1 MNDILKYLK
10 ESKYITENHIE
21 NLRVES
27 EKLNLD
33 PDRQIRETDNSRIME
48 GLYIKVEENGI
59 VVDRM
64 KYVRYSFLQ
73 TVEESQTHWLDR
85 PIIPNKLDKDIN
97 YQDIDYL
104 KEAKGYFGSKHRL
117 YKTAHEQVMH
127 SGQYAFRDR
136 RQNKR
141 NFRKLWIARINA
153 ACRENEISYS
163 KFINGLTKAGVTVN
177 RKMLSELAIDN
188 REAFADL
195 VTIAKDAL
203 AGKAYTPKE
212 VAVAAKEEVATEKK
226 TTTKKATTAKK
237 TTKKEEK

>member
-1 MNDILKYLK
+1 MTRVKGGTVARARRKKVLK
-10 ESKYITENHIE
+10 
-21 NLRVES
+21 
-27 EKLNLD
+27 
-33 PDRQIRETDNSRIME
+33 Q
-48 GLYIKVEENGI
+48 
-59 VVDRM
+59 
-64 KYVRYSFLQ
+64 
-73 TVEESQTHWLDR
+73 
-85 PIIPNKLDKDIN
+85 
-97 YQDIDYL
+97 
-104 KEAKGYFGSKHRL
+104 AKGYFGSKHRL

-163 KFINGLTKAGVTVN
+163 KFINGLNKAGVTVN

-203 AGKAYTPKE
+203 AGKSYVPKE
-212 VAVAAKEEVATEKK
+212 AKAETKAAKKDEEVVTENKTTTKK
-226 TTTKKATTAKK
+226 TTTKKT